1 MARHAPLSP
10 TAQTAYA
17 QLFDAARAA
26 ELARSVA
33 NLRGSFASKQ
43 VKGKTYWYFQYTEM
57 SGKLRQ
63 VYVGPDSPRIR
74 ELIAAQAENATLAAL
89 EPLARSAIALGC
101 EPVLP
106 AHFRV
111 IQRLDDYGFFK
122 AGGVLIGT
130 HAFLAFGNMLGVA
143 WGDTSRTQDVDFA
156 HAGKSLAIALPANL
170 EIDAN
175 AAIESLQMG
184 FLPLGGSDG
193 TVGGSWLNP
202 RDPDFQ
208 LDFLTPLHRGG
219 MRAYRHPQL
228 GIVLQPLKFMEY
240 LLQDVQQAAV
250 FCNAGACVVN
260 VPHPARYALHKLI
273 VYGERPATRAVKSN
287 KDLRQS
293 AALIEALR
301 DPSEWMLRE
310 AWADLISRG
319 PGWVSRI
326 KRGRDALGKI
336 APELGIAGL
345 LPLPSAR
352 SKPAR
357 GKSNP
362 RAEK

>member
-1 MARHAPLSP
+1 MNRFQPLSP

-17 QLFDAARAA
+17 QLLDAAQAA
-26 ELARSVA
+26 ELARTAAS
-33 NLRGSFASKQ
+33 LRGSFASKQ
-43 VKGKTYWYFQYTEM
+43 VKGKTYWYFQFTEV

-63 VYVGPDSPRIR
+63 LYVGPDSPRIR
-74 ELIAAQAENATLAAL
+74 KLMASQSDNATVAAL
-89 EPLARSAIALGC
+89 EPLARSAMALGC

-111 IQRLDDYGFFK
+111 IQRLGDYGFFK

-130 HAFLAFGNMLGVA
+130 HAFLSFANMLGVH
-143 WGDTSRTQDVDFA
+143 WGDASRTQDVDFA
-156 HAGKSLAIALPANL
+156 HAGKSLAIALPANI
-170 EIDAN
+170 EMDTH

-184 FLPLGGSDG
+184 LLPLGSPDG

-228 GIVLQPLKFMEY
+228 GIVVQPLKFMEY
-240 LLQDVQQAAV
+240 LLQDVQQAAI
-250 FCNAGACVVN
+250 FCGMGACVVN

-273 VYGERPATRAVKSN
+273 VFGERPVTRAVKSS

-293 AALIEALR
+293 AALLDALR
-301 DPSEWMLRE
+301 EHSEWALRE
-310 AWADLISRG
+310 AWDDLLGRG
-319 PGWVSRI
+319 PGWTARA
-326 KRGRDALGKI
+326 KRGHEALAKM
-336 APELGIAGL
+336 APELDVASL
-345 LPLPSAR
+345 LPLPAKSTRRRSASR
-352 SKPAR
+352 K
-357 GKSNP
+357 
-362 RAEK
+362 

>member
-1 MARHAPLSP
+1 MARHTPLSP

-26 ELARSVA
+26 GLARSVA
-33 NLRGSFASKQ
+33 NLRGSFAAKQ
-43 VKGKTYWYFQYTEM
+43 VKNKTYWYFQYTEV

-74 ELIAAQAENATLAAL
+74 ELIVAQASDVTVAAL

-130 HAFLAFGNMLGVA
+130 HAFLALGNMLGVA

-156 HAGKSLAIALPANL
+156 HAGKSLEIALPANI
-170 EIDAN
+170 EIDTN

-208 LDFLTPLHRGG
+208 LDFLTTLHRGG
-219 MRAYRHPQL
+219 MKAYRHPQL

-240 LLQDVQQAAV
+240 LLQDVQQAV
-250 FCNAGACVVN
+250 IFCNAGARVVN

-273 VYGERPATRAVKSN
+273 VFGERSLTRAVKSN

-293 AALIEALR
+293 AALLEVLR
-301 DPSEWMLRE
+301 EQSEWTVRE
-310 AWADLISRG
+310 AWNDLT
-319 PGWVSRI
+319 
-326 KRGRDALGKI
+326 KRGRGWLTRVKRGREALAKI
-336 APELGIAGL
+336 APELDVASL
-345 LPLPSAR
+345 LPLAAA
-352 SKPAR
+352 SKR
-357 GKSNP
+357 TP
-362 RAEK
+362 RKPRRE

>member
-1 MARHAPLSP
+1 MARHTPLSP

-43 VKGKTYWYFQYTEM
+43 VKGKTYWYFQYTEI

-74 ELIAAQAENATLAAL
+74 ELIARQAENATVAAL

-106 AHFRV
+106 VHFRV

-156 HAGKSLAIALPANL
+156 HAGKALAIALPADL
-170 EIDAN
+170 EIDTN

-240 LLQDVQQAAV
+240 LLQDVQQAAI

-293 AALIEALR
+293 AALVEVLR
-301 DPSEWMLRE
+301 EQSEWALRE
-310 AWADLISRG
+310 AWSDLVKRG
-319 PGWVSRI
+319 PGWISRL
-326 KRGRDALGKI
+326 KRGLAALGKV
-336 APELGIAGL
+336 APELDVTGL
-345 LPLPSAR
+345 LRLPGAGAR
-352 SKPAR
+352 KAVR
-357 GKSNP
+357 
-362 RAEK
+362 RASPKK